1 VTWRCALSVAVVA
14 SIAAACFAH
23 QSDSSRRMPDGKE
36 WTIAN
41 LNVGVAGSYC
51 YGDAEANC
59 RRYGR
64 LYTWG
69 AAQQGCRSL
78 GDGWRLPTDDEW
90 RQLAR
95 QYGGVSED
103 SANTGKAAYVAL
115 LSGGNSGFDAVMG
128 GSLTPDDGKYAR
140 LEEHGFYWSA
150 TETKRDTAWFYNFGK
165 GGSSLNRQRE
175 GAKGMAV
182 SVRCVRD

>member
-1 VTWRCALSVAVVA
+1 MRCHALSVAVVA
-14 SIAAACFAH
+14 SVCVACFAR
-23 QSDSSRRMPDGKE
+23 QSGPSKRMPDGKE
-36 WTIAN
+36 WTTAN
-41 LNVGVAGSYC
+41 LNVGVGGSFC
-51 YGDAEANC
+51 YGDSEANC
-59 RRYGR
+59 HQYGR

-95 QYGGVSED
+95 QYGGALED
-103 SANTGKAAYVAL
+103 SADSGKAAYAAL
-115 LSGGNSGFDAVMG
+115 LNGGNSGFNAVMG

-150 TETKRDTAWFYNFGK
+150 TETNPDTALFYNFGK
-165 GGSSLNRQRE
+165 GGTALNRQRE
-175 GAKGMAV
+175 GAKGMAI
-182 SVRCVRD
+182 SVRCIRD